1 MVFDKYA
8 KYYDVLYS
16 DIDYKK
22 DCIRIR
28 EMTDKYFI
36 NTKKRI
42 SLVDLGCGSGTHSLI
57 FNNMGF
63 DVIGVDS
70 SEQMIDIARKKNNNN
85 IFYVGDIANFT
96 LSKQVDIAVSL
107 GQITSYLITDEK
119 LDSFFKT
126 TYANVVDGGL
136 FIFDM
141 WCGHGVLTEKTET
154 RKKKIN
160 NNTYRTATATTDLE
174 NQIVEVKYVIKENGE
189 EIVKETHHMRY
200 YFPREIK
207 KAINDAGFELL
218 TQTPKRLDYNTWRML
233 MVCRKNG

>member
-136 FIFDM
+136 FIFAIPITAM
-141 WCGHGVLTEKTET
+141 IFGVAILFSLPALGVNIHPFFLQPIFALWVIFVGILFSVCVFM
-154 RKKKIN
+154 RQFFVLVI
-160 NNTYRTATATTDLE
+160 ATLLSFLSLFY
-174 NQIVEVKYVIKENGE
+174 VYLMYVI
-189 EIVKETHHMRY
+189 
-200 YFPREIK
+200 
-207 KAINDAGFELL
+207 
-218 TQTPKRLDYNTWRML
+218 Q
-233 MVCRKNG
+233 